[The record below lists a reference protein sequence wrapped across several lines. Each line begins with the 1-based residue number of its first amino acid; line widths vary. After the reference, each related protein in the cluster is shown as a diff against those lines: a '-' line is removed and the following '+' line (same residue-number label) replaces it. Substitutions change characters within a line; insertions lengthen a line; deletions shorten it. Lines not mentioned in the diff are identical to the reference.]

1 MRKSANINPNT
12 KKKEWKKEETAALG
26 KDRKRRIENSESTKA
41 FAENQTKEEVLEKK
55 QMSVQKEETI
65 LTFKETI
72 EEIEVREGFHAEEM
86 STDLILNDLSKKENH
101 VNGRMMN
108 LKAQEGHVAL
118 LVREK
123 NQTEKDIQ
131 ILEKTDQGA
140 EETEKVLEE
149 MIETKDALSQEKNT
163 SQHLPK

>member
-1 MRKSANINPNT
+1 
-12 KKKEWKKEETAALG
+12 
-26 KDRKRRIENSESTKA
+26 
-41 FAENQTKEEVLEKK
+41 
-55 QMSVQKEETI
+55 MSVQKEETI

-86 STDLILNDLSKKENH
+86 ITDLILNDLSKKENH